1 MWTMG
6 EERLPEQ
13 YRNQIK
19 TADAIETHDAQ
30 TILAVQLHKAKF
42 HQRKAL
48 DEYTSNQPL
57 SETIPQAVVQ
67 ASQRLTDA
75 RGEVSTSLTTQD
87 AWSGIATDE
96 HWIGALPIQMYR
108 EREDVYLRGYP
119 FIIGFQN
126 GKPRVILNKIL
137 VSDSSNMS
145 IVYGNEWARPW
156 VIAQILD
163 ATRFDT
169 KDLVLATMKADT
181 ARYTDFSYLRQIAS
195 RTVATFL
202 EEDHREKLP
211 ADRPHPWD
219 PPEQEEI
226 KTELLC
232 YDSNRS
238 LLSEL
243 GYGDSIRDLIQ
254 MFLGHQSPK
263 GIPPDW
269 GRTL

>member
-1 MWTMG
+1 M
-6 EERLPEQ
+6 EDKPLREQ
-13 YRNQIK
+13 YRTQIK
-19 TADAIETHDAQ
+19 TADEIDSHDAQ

-48 DEYTSNQPL
+48 DEYTSDQPIP
-57 SETIPQAVVQ
+57 ETIPQAVVQ
-67 ASQRLTDA
+67 ASRRLTDA

-87 AWSGIATDE
+87 AWSGIETDE
-96 HWIGALPIQMYR
+96 QWIGALPIQMYR

-126 GKPRVILNKIL
+126 GTPRVILNKIL
-137 VSDSSNMS
+137 VSDPSNLS
-145 IVYGNEWARPW
+145 LVYGNEWARPW

-169 KDLVLATMKADT
+169 KDLVLATMKADA

-202 EEDHREKLP
+202 EEDYREELP

-219 PPEQEEI
+219 PPEQEGI
-226 KTELLC
+226 RTELLR

-238 LLSEL
+238 LFSEL
-243 GYGDSIRDLIQ
+243 GHGDSIRDLIQ
-254 MFLGHQSPK
+254 MFLGDQWPK
-263 GIPPDW
+263 GIPLDR